1 MTKEM
6 GMSNNNYPL

>member
-6 GMSNNNYPL
+6 GL